1 MAEPHEGVGFRAIAY
16 SVMQKTY
23 NEGMVQRKTS
33 DQIAADIDAA
43 YPWQIPR
50 QGHRYKCWKAVRRE
64 FFKRHSLPGL
74 RPAKPI
80 QRLAQKLLRS
90 S

>member
-16 SVMQKTY
+16 SVMQKAY
-23 NEGMVQRKTS
+23 NDGMAQRKTS

-90 S
+90 R